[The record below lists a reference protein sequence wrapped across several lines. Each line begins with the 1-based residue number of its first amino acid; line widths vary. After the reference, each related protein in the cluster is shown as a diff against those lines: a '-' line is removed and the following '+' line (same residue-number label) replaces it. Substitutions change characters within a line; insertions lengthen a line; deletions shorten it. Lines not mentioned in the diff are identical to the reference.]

1 MEMKL
6 LRAEFNNFRLLRDLE
21 LIFSTDPD
29 KRLTVIRAANESGK
43 TTILHGLQWALYGD
57 DALPGKGK
65 SFRLH
70 PIDWDKN
77 QNEHVSITVTVDFEV
92 VKYRRTDA
100 EPQKIYHRFRI
111 VRSASEYTNS
121 KEPRSASTV
130 KLYELKNSQQEIIDE
145 PEALISKKWPIELKN
160 IFFTDGDRALSFIEA
175 EDSPQSKRIRV
186 RDATRS
192 LLSLSLIDDAMKHV
206 KVVKR
211 EVNKEAKQLGTGSEF
226 IATVTELEEL
236 DKKREKLEKDL
247 ENASQQLSNVDKN
260 IFDTERKIDEVLE
273 IGDEHELRKQRKK
286 IRRELKQLEEQTLQ
300 EGKDHSR
307 LFRSPSIASGLLAG
321 QLKHVMRNLENLH
334 NHDQISSATIPVLE
348 ARLEVKKCICG
359 ETLERHH
366 PDGEKRREHIHQ
378 LIRNNEK
385 DDHVKKIL
393 TDLYFETRHMSAAF
407 GDGETINWVAEYK
420 GVKTKRTKL
429 QNLIEI
435 TERKCEQLGRRIDLL
450 PDTSLQELRKV
461 LQYHNK
467 QRGDLLQMQAKYETQ
482 LYGLNK
488 ICKDLE
494 IKRKRLLREQRRGA
508 QILAKIEVI
517 EDVLKVMESAQ
528 QYITGKVLQEVS
540 ESMNDVFLKMIGAD
554 YEQYS
559 KQQTI
564 IQRAEISP
572 EFDIVVYGPEDR
584 KLDPDRDLNGASR
597 RALTLAFILALT
609 KVSGVTAPNTIDTPL
624 GMTSGYV
631 RCSILQTVVRESA
644 QLILFLTHDEI
655 SGCEN
660 IIDQAAGVVITL
672 TNSAHYPKIL
682 VNPPPTDEREIIRCE
697 CNHRNYCRICQR
709 HHGEE
714 RKETLN

>member
-21 LIFSTDPD
+21 LVFSTDPD

-65 SFRLH
+65 NFRLH
-70 PIDWDKN
+70 PIDWDKD
-77 QNEHVSITVTVDFEV
+77 QNEHVSITVAVDFEV
-92 VKYRRTDA
+92 MKYRRTDE
-100 EPQKIYHRFRI
+100 EPQEIHHRFRI
-111 VRSASEYTNS
+111 VRSAFEYTNS

-130 KLYELKNSQQEIIDE
+130 KLYELKNSQQEVIDE
-145 PEALISKKWPIELKN
+145 PETLISKRWPIELKN

-211 EVNKEAKQLGTGSEF
+211 EVNKEAKQLGTGGEF

-247 ENASQQLSNVDKN
+247 ENASQQLSNVDQN

-273 IGDEHELRKQRKK
+273 IGDEDELRKQHKK
-286 IRRELKQLEEQTLQ
+286 IRRELKQLDEQTL
-300 EGKDHSR
+300 EAGKEHSR
-307 LFRSPSIASGLLAG
+307 LFRNPSIAADLLVD
-321 QLKHVMRNLENLH
+321 QLNHVMENLENLH

-359 ETLERHH
+359 ETLESHH
-366 PDGEKRREHIHQ
+366 PDGEKRRGHIQ
-378 LIRNNEK
+378 KLIRNSEK

-393 TDLYFETRHMSAAF
+393 TDLYFETRHMSMAL
-407 GDGETINWVAEYK
+407 GYGETIDWFTEYK
-420 GVKTKRTKL
+420 EVKTKRTRL
-429 QNLIEI
+429 QNLTEI
-435 TERKCEQLGRRIDLL
+435 TERKKEQLETRIDLL
-450 PDTSLQELRKV
+450 PDTSLQELRKI

-467 QRGDLLQMQAKYETQ
+467 QRGSLLQMQAKYETQ
-482 LYGLNK
+482 LHELNK
-488 ICKDLE
+488 IYRELE

-540 ESMNDVFLKMIGAD
+540 ESMNDIFLKMIGAD

-697 CNHRNYCRICQR
+697 CNHRNHCRICQR

-714 RKETLN
+714 